1 MATELRDR
9 IRNLLNSVNLELS
22 MEKTLI
28 TNARENR
35 AKFLG
40 TYIKRIDSN
49 NGPPKFARHGVS
61 NIKRRNPTGNLWMT
75 APVLDLVKKLINR
88 EMLEVKSNR

>member
-35 AKFLG
+35 AKFL
-40 TYIKRIDSN
+40 
-49 NGPPKFARHGVS
+49 VS
-61 NIKRRNPTGNLWMT
+61 T
-75 APVLDLVKKLINR
+75 
-88 EMLEVKSNR
+88 